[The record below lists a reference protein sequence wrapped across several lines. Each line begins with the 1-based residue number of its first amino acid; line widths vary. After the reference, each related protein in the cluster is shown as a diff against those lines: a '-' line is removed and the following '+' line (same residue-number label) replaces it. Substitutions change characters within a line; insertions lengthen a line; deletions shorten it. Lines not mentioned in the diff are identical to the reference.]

1 MQESDLVKV
10 LQTRIAMDMVATLSK
25 EEKELLIARAI
36 SQQLDDK
43 LKVGYEIK
51 MLLEKE
57 CMNMVAEY
65 VKLPEV
71 ELRLRA
77 AANEA
82 VEQVMAGIIRVLSKS
97 MEQTIKNKYGSFTT
111 ESEA

>member
-10 LQTRIAMDMVATLSK
+10 LQTKIAVDMVATLSA

-43 LKVGYEIK
+43 LRVSYEITR
-51 MLLEKE
+51 LLEQE

-65 VKLPEV
+65 IKRPEV

-77 AANEA
+77 AAMEA
-82 VEQVMAGIIRVLSKS
+82 AEQVMAGIIRVLSKS
-97 MEQTIKNKYGSFTT
+97 MEQSIKSKYGSFTT
-111 ESEA
+111 ESQE